1 MASKLYT
8 ESEVKGECAK
18 AVVRAFKTYC
28 DDPEFMAYLIKKV
41 DADFG
46 TNLKGLMSS
55 SSDKKNKYAGM
66 SIGDMI
72 VNMFDDYFKPREVP
86 VKGEKGKKV
95 IKERNTTDKKGNPIT
110 KDTIY
115 FKPDEKGDGTKG
127 NIVTSGKGK
136 LCAEFTKDDV
146 TIRVCGERTADS
158 VGKRDNTKIHP
169 CAALRRVV
177 DSLLEE
183 GYVCDANAYTITN
196 GIDSNKDKII
206 PFSND
211 INTNKSTSS
220 TKSSSSG
227 KSAKKVSVKNS
238 KSSSTKTP
246 PPEDDEEEVPKPTKS
261 APAKPSAK
269 PAPKSAPAKPSAPT
283 KSVPKKVQ
291 QEEEKEED
299 DEEEKEEDDE
309 EEEED
314 DEVSEGEYKK
324 FVAACEKLDEDDEKN
339 VANIKKHTTLN
350 RDVITNILKNESKLK
365 AKFGKKTP
373 PKKNAA

>member
-177 DSLLEE
+177 ESLLEE

-211 INTNKSTSS
+211 NKSTTS

-227 KSAKKVSVKNS
+227 KSTKKVSVKNN

-291 QEEEKEED
+291 QEQEEEKEED

-350 RDVITNILKNESKLK
+350 RNVITNILKNESKLK

-373 PKKNAA
+373 PKKSAA